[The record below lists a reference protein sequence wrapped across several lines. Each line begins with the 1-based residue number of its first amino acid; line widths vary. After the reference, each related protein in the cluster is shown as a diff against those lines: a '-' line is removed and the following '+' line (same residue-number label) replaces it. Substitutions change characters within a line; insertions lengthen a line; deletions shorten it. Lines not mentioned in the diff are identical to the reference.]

1 MDEEN
6 RETKKTGYVDAETQ
20 KENGCKKQS
29 DKEISSMNA
38 EMLVTKLKHTSA
50 DYRFAEFR

>member
-38 EMLVTKLKHTSA
+38 KKLIKKLKHTSA

>member
-6 RETKKTGYVDAETQ
+6 RETKKTGHVDAETQ
-20 KENGCKKQS
+20 EENGCKKQS

-38 EMLVTKLKHTSA
+38 EKLVKKLKHTSA